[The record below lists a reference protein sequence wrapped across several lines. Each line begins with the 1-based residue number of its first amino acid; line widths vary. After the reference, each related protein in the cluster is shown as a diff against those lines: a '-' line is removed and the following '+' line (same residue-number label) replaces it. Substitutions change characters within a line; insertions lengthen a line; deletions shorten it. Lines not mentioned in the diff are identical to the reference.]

1 MGGLNTLLFYAMRL
15 TQEVIDKIQL
25 AMQHTKMNGELNW
38 KDGDEIEVCLGG
50 HFAAD
55 KFIAIHNRSKE
66 PVYESPPHEGFDY
79 EKHEWK
85 GGSNSLGRTAGY
97 NR

>member
-1 MGGLNTLLFYAMRL
+1 MRL
-15 TQEVIDKIQL
+15 TQEVIDKIQE
-25 AMQHTKMNGELNW
+25 AMNHTKMNGDLNW
-38 KDGDEIEVCLGG
+38 NDGDEIEVCLGG

-66 PVYESPPHEGFDY
+66 PVYKSPPHEGFDY
-79 EKHEWK
+79 EKQEWK